1 MWQSHIQHV
10 VNWPRDNKPPLYPWH
25 LKWLR
30 VGWDITHCKE
40 KTYSSFGMECC
51 ATGKQFSKGHHGRM
65 KAGFKRS
72 PKSFLNLS
80 DPQPAASW
88 LCVRQHS
95 VWAVRRFGLRLARK
109 LRGHL
114 DIFFF
119 FFGQKSVISFAQTP
133 GLMNSWLIFSSK
145 LQNHLCPWALWRY
158 HLRILT
164 THSDPIP
171 HSRSYLYRQSSPE
184 LRFWVFLIQGKKKSA

>member
-114 DIFFF
+114 DIFFCF
-119 FFGQKSVISFAQTP
+119 F
-133 GLMNSWLIFSSK
+133 WSK
-145 LQNHLCPWALWRY
+145 
-158 HLRILT
+158 I
-164 THSDPIP
+164 
-171 HSRSYLYRQSSPE
+171 SYLFCSNTWFNE
-184 LRFWVFLIQGKKKSA
+184 FLTDFLIKTPEPLMPMSLMKIPFTNPYYPFWSHPTFPKLSVSAIFPWTTFLGLSYTG